1 MVKSSLQISVMVAI
15 GFSLGLTTISTG
27 LTKTALSSA
36 TSRKQKT
43 YNYPISLAKRL
54 NKTQILTTHN
64 QYRREIGIAS
74 LQWSENLA
82 NSAQTWANYLASIDS
97 MRHSSTRYGENLWS
111 GTPNA
116 YSQIEM
122 VNAWGTQKKY
132 FIPNQSVPN
141 TCQGGWH
148 RCGHYTQIIWKNTTQ
163 VGCGL
168 ARGRQRDYLVC
179 QYNPPGNFVGQK
191 PY

>member
-1 MVKSSLQISVMVAI
+1 MVKRSQVIFVMVAI
-15 GFSLGLTTISTG
+15 GFSLGVATISTG
-27 LTKTALSSA
+27 LTKTALPSA
-36 TSRKQKT
+36 TSKKEKI
-43 YNYPISLAKRL
+43 YNYPISLVKSL
-54 NKTQILTTHN
+54 NKTVILATHN

-82 NSAQTWANYLASIDS
+82 NSAQTWANHLASINS

-122 VNAWGTQKKY
+122 VNAWGEQKKY
-132 FIPNQSVPN
+132 FIPNRPVPH

-191 PY
+191 PF